1 MTSGRRHWGA
11 TTVSTLIAL
20 AVLTVG
26 LLSLTSAGHLPGS
39 VADAAPAPD
48 GPARP
53 RAPVAPVGG
62 NPIQLRIDSMSP
74 RVVTSTGPGELTVT
88 GMLTNAGDQPV
99 GDVEVRAQRS
109 DRLRTDGDI
118 RTALSGDAADD
129 AVTPSFTR
137 LADEL
142 APGQQVPIELTV
154 PLRGPETAS
163 LALARTGIYDLLIN
177 VNGVPAG
184 GDQARLA
191 GVHALLPVLGL
202 PAVSGRAAETTAAE
216 PAGAAQQV
224 SVLYPIADRPRRLP
238 TGPAEPVLLGD
249 DQLATDLANGG
260 RLDGLLDALEAGA
273 PAGSPMHQAVC
284 LAIDPDLLRTV
295 SDMANPNGYQ
305 VRGPTGTETAG
316 RGTGAAD
323 DWLKRLRTD
332 VAGRCVMALP
342 YADADIVALSR
353 AGLGDLTAYATRGG
367 ARIVADIL
375 RTQVRT
381 EATWPADGLLD
392 ERSLTDF
399 ARAGGRTVVLSAD
412 AVSSGKAARGAT
424 GGTVRLSA
432 PGSTT
437 MGLLTDPLVSL
448 AAYGPSSSEDRTL
461 TSRLSSVTGSD
472 PVNPTGSGGTLSDQ
486 NTIGAVAYRALG
498 AGSASTPLLV
508 APPHQWRTTAA
519 DAKEL
524 LGSIATLVTSGRLAA
539 APLGGAPTDG
549 AEPAGTAASLVYPLR
564 AGAREVPT
572 SVTNRL
578 REDRNATEQLRAAAI
593 ALPGIGSTPDQ
604 VFNPVTEGI
613 LRAGSAVWR
622 GRGELS
628 EAATKVITDRVRLL
642 RSLVRVLEPPSPY
655 ALGDKEAPL
664 PITLSNQLP
673 VGMQV
678 RVQLSDTPGLRI
690 TSMTPDPLQPIP
702 PMGQLQ
708 VKANAQLNKS
718 GTFSVEARLTTQNGV
733 SLGTPSRLQVRS
745 TVYGTVTLW
754 LTGIAF
760 VLLVVL
766 AMRRIIRRIRGGNSE
781 EDRRARTAPSEP
793 TPAAPPEPIPSEPSE
808 AVGAARSMSGPATI
822 STPISAVAEPGT
834 RSGPPRGARI
844 RGPVGPA
851 RSITPVAR
859 NNLLGYPNQPPRGS
873 DQQGPVRGL
882 PGNPAQNV
890 PPPAGGRPRHQSQQ
904 PRNPGPVRNRA
915 TPPNPTPPLPPN
927 GPARPMRGAPAA
939 NGRQDPNRNGRP
951 PAPPS
956 GDNRAPERPE
966 ATGAAQAPDQP
977 DSDQPARQGGEPR
990 ARRNP
995 EKTMPVHRTRQ

>member
-1 MTSGRRHWGA
+1 M
-11 TTVSTLIAL
+11 STLIAL

-26 LLSLTSAGHLPGS
+26 LLSLTASGHLSGS
-39 VADAAPAPD
+39 VADAAPSPD
-48 GPARP
+48 ATARP
-53 RAPVAPVGG
+53 RAPVAPVGS

-109 DRLRTDGDI
+109 DRLRTDGDL

-129 AVTPSFTR
+129 AITPSFTR

-154 PLRGPETAS
+154 PLRGTETAS
-163 LALARTGIYDLLIN
+163 LALQRTGIYDLLIN

-202 PAVSGRAAETTAAE
+202 PAVGGRAAETTPAE
-216 PAGAAQQV
+216 PAGAAQPV
-224 SVLYPIADRPRRLP
+224 SVLYPIADQPRRLP

-249 DQLATDLANGG
+249 DQLGTDLAKGG

-295 SDMANPNGYQ
+295 SDMAGPNGYR
-305 VRGPTGTETAG
+305 VRGPNGAEVDG
-316 RGTGAAD
+316 RGATAANT
-323 DWLKRLRTD
+323 WLNRLRTD
-332 VAGRCVMALP
+332 AAGRCVMALP

-353 AGLGDLTAYATRGG
+353 AGLGDMTAYATRGG
-367 ARIVADIL
+367 ARIVADVL

-381 EATWPADGLLD
+381 DATWPADGLLD

-437 MGLLTDPLVSL
+437 VGLLTDPLVSL
-448 AAYGPSSSEDRTL
+448 AASGPPSSEDRTL

-498 AGSASTPLLV
+498 TASASTPLLV
-508 APPHQWRTTAA
+508 APPHQWHTTGA

-524 LGSIATLVTSGRLAA
+524 LGSIATLVTSGRLVA
-539 APLGGAPTDG
+539 APLGGAATEG

-572 SVTNRL
+572 SVTTRL
-578 REDRNATEQLRAAAI
+578 RDDRNATEQLRAAAV
-593 ALPGIGSTPDQ
+593 ALPGVGSTPDQ

-664 PITLSNQLP
+664 PITLSNGLP

-690 TSMTPDPLQPIP
+690 ASMTPDPLPPIP
-702 PMGQLQ
+702 PMGRLQ

-718 GTFSVEARLTTQNGV
+718 GTFSVEARLTTRNGV
-733 SLGTPSRLQVRS
+733 VLGTPSRLQLRS

-793 TPAAPPEPIPSEPSE
+793 TPAEPTPAEATPAEATPAE
-808 AVGAARSMSGPATI
+808 AVASARSMSGPATI
-822 STPISAVAEPGT
+822 STPISAVAEPGPQP
-834 RSGPPRGARI
+834 GPPRGARI

-851 RSITPVAR
+851 RSINPVAR

-873 DQQGPVRGL
+873 TPQGPVRGL

-890 PPPAGGRPRHQSQQ
+890 PPPTGRPPRAQNQ
-904 PRNPGPVRNRA
+904 PPRSPAQGPVRSPM
-915 TPPNPTPPLPPN
+915 PPPPA
-927 GPARPMRGAPAA
+927 GPARPRRVAPGA
-939 NGRQDPNRNGRP
+939 NGQQDPNRQPNPNGRP
-951 PAPPS
+951 PAPPA
-956 GDNRAPERPE
+956 GENRATERPDT
-966 ATGAAQAPDQP
+966 TGAAQAPDRP
-977 DSDQPARQGGEPR
+977 DTDQPAQQGGKPR